1 MSPNLH
7 ENAERSGDLGL
18 VQGRA
23 NSFPLESGSWVLVS
37 DIPTSQTI
45 ISRTIELAEDVVHLS
60 LAKVEEARRN
70 LS

>member
-7 ENAERSGDLGL
+7 EDAKRSGNLGL
-18 VQGRA
+18 DQGCE
-23 NSFPLESGSWVLVS
+23 NNFPLESGSWILVE
-37 DIPTSQTI
+37 DIPTRKTI